1 MTTIEQNAVT
11 HWRAPVLETLS
22 PDGSPMPRARQ
33 GTGLRRILVI
43 LDVIAATLGWT
54 GAFALTVRDV
64 AGRPDEAV
72 VGLSLVALVAL
83 TVAMVAGQ
91 QLYLARMCAIRSVEI
106 SRVARSM
113 ALTAVA
119 ALALPSVVDVSYSS
133 TTVITGAALSF
144 VLLNVARSGF
154 RSWLHGRR
162 RQGRFLRSVVVVGA
176 NDEGYDLFRLLADH
190 PETGFAVAAIAGE
203 SEPGMFP
210 SALPRIPLGDGVVEA
225 IRELGASGVVIASSA
240 LHHRELNRLVRGF
253 LDQGIHVHLSSG
265 LRGMD
270 HRRVR
275 SQPLAHEPLFY
286 VERMAL
292 SPWQVATKRAVDLIV
307 GSVAALIALPML
319 ALAAIAIKLDDRGP
333 VFYRQLRPG
342 RGEVPFP
349 IVKLRTMRVGADKLE
364 PNRVDPTQGPRAKV
378 DDDPRRTR
386 VGRILERT
394 SIDELPQLWN
404 VLRGEMSLVGP
415 RPALAHE
422 AATFDDELRARFS
435 VRPGM
440 TGLWQ
445 VEARDNPSFAAY
457 RRYDLFYIENWS
469 PTLDFAIFVATLQ
482 SVALRGLSFLL
493 RRPQGGPPAVR
504 QMVVLDEA

>member
-1 MTTIEQNAVT
+1 MTTIEQTQVT
-11 HWRAPVLETLS
+11 GWRPPVLEPVSAGEAGPATT
-22 PDGSPMPRARQ
+22 GRA
-33 GTGLRRILVI
+33 LRRILLGLDI
-43 LDVIAATLGWT
+43 LAATAGWT
-54 GAFALTVRDV
+54 VAFVVTLQGAG
-64 AGRPDEAV
+64 GRADHAV
-72 VGLSLVALVAL
+72 VALSLVTLVAM

-91 QLYLARMCAIRSVEI
+91 HLYLARMCSIRSVEI
-106 SRVARSM
+106 SRLAKAGV
-113 ALTAVA
+113 LTALV
-119 ALALPSVVDVSYSS
+119 ALALESVVDVSYAAS
-133 TTVITGAALSF
+133 TILVGTVLSF
-144 VLLNVARSGF
+144 GLLNVVRSGF
-154 RSWLHGRR
+154 RTWLHGHRR
-162 RQGRFLRSVVVVGA
+162 AGRYLRPVVVVGA
-176 NDEGYDLFRLLADH
+176 NDEGYDLFRLLTDH

-203 SEPGMFP
+203 PEPGLFP
-210 SALPRIPLGDGVVEA
+210 SALRRISLDDHVVA
-225 IRELGASGVVIASSA
+225 AVREIDASGVVIASSA
-240 LHHRELNRLVRGF
+240 LHHRQLNRLVRSC
-253 LDQGIHVHLSSG
+253 LDAGIHVHLSSG

-292 SPWQVATKRAVDLIV
+292 APWQVATKRVVDLV
-307 GSVAALIALPML
+307 GGGIAALVTLPFIAVAAL
-319 ALAAIAIKLDDRGP
+319 AIKLDDRGP

-342 RGEVPFP
+342 RDEKLFP
-349 IVKLRTMRVGADKLE
+349 ILKLRTMRVGADALE
-364 PNRVDPTQGPRAKV
+364 PNRVDAKQGPRSKV

-422 AATFDDELRARFS
+422 AATFDDELRLRFT

-445 VEARDNPSFAAY
+445 VEARDNPSFSAY

-469 PTLDFAIFVATLQ
+469 PTLDFAIFVATVQ
-482 SVALRGLSFLL
+482 RVALRGFSVVF
-493 RRPQGGPPAVR
+493 RRKSRAARGASAPVTI
-504 QMVVLDEA
+504 VLDEA